1 MEYIMQPVKYTVA
14 TAMCLIVAMTLCAR
28 AQVAPAKAEPPP
40 PQTEIR
46 TYELSELVQTI
57 PDYPLPPE
65 PANENAAGGA
75 AKIAPGQPN
84 TPANSG
90 TPIYDEK
97 LDSLIRLIEDTVDP
111 ASWKDNGGSIGSL
124 SMLGRQLVVSQTA
137 DNQHAVQMLLD
148 SLMSNSVLVEIDA
161 RWALLTP
168 EQLDALRGAAPAV
181 AQTLDRLTKDADAF
195 YCQGRLVG
203 FNGQTV
209 SLTSGQMT
217 TVVTGVTPVV
227 GTGVAA
233 YDVETAS
240 ERSGVS
246 LQVTPRLAAHHNG
259 IVVDVHSKVTQD
271 IAGTGRPLGLLPIAA
286 TQPGD
291 TKPADAPRLNLPP
304 SPLGRPDRLETA
316 FNTTVRLIPG
326 TPLVIGGMTREP
338 GKQGSRQL
346 CLILTARTLDAPAD
360 KPDRGK

>member
-1 MEYIMQPVKYTVA
+1 MSRRNQIVTAVA
-14 TAMCLIVAMTLCAR
+14 FGLMMSLTTLAR
-28 AQVAPAKAEPPP
+28 SQQAPPNAESPLP
-40 PQTEIR
+40 TEIR
-46 TYELSELVQTI
+46 TYDLGEFVQTI

-65 PANENAAGGA
+65 PANENPAGGVPNNL
-75 AKIAPGQPN
+75 IGGSNPSPNGGAPPVQ
-84 TPANSG
+84 
-90 TPIYDEK
+90 EK
-97 LDSLIRLIEDTVDP
+97 LDSLVKLIMDTIDP
-111 ASWKDNGGSIGSL
+111 ASWKDNGGTIGSIRI
-124 SMLGRQLVVSQTA
+124 LGRQLVVSQTA
-137 DNQHAVQMLLD
+137 DNQHSVQKLLD

-161 RWALLTP
+161 SWAQLTP
-168 EQLDALRGAAPAV
+168 EQLDGLRDPSPAAV
-181 AQTLDRLTKDADAF
+181 AKSLNSLSKDADAF

-233 YDVETAS
+233 YDVGTAR

-246 LQVTPRLAAHHNG
+246 LQVTPRLAAHQNG
-259 IVVDVHSKVTQD
+259 IVVDVHSKVTQNLP
-271 IAGTGRPLGLLPIAA
+271 GTGRPLGLVPITT
-286 TQPGD
+286 TQPAEA
-291 TKPADAPRLNLPP
+291 KPVDAAPLNLAPA
-304 SPLGRPDRLETA
+304 PLGQPDRLETA
-316 FNTTVRLIPG
+316 FNTTVRLVPG

-360 KPDRGK
+360 KALPAK